1 MTNRFLDLAAPGLR
15 GLRPYQ
21 PGKPIAELER
31 EYGVTDIV
39 KLASNE
45 NPLGPSARVLAAI
58 AEAAADLPRYP
69 DANGFELKQAL
80 AARHGVP
87 AECVTLGNGS
97 NDVLALLAEGFL
109 QPGAEAV
116 YSRHAFAVYSL
127 VVQATGATH
136 RVAAAHPANHAQPYG
151 HDLDAMAALVGPAT
165 RLVFIANPNN
175 PTGTWLDGERLSAFI
190 RALPEH
196 VIAVVDEAY
205 FEYVNA
211 PEYPD
216 ASQWVA
222 RFPNLV
228 VTRTFSKAYGLAGLR
243 IGYALSGGDIADL
256 LNRIRQP
263 FNTSSIAQA
272 AAVAALQDVDHV
284 ARSVELNTT
293 EMERVARACERLG
306 LGVVPSVGNFLL
318 VDMHR
323 PAAPFFE
330 ALLQAGV
337 IVRPVANYELPNHL
351 RISIGT
357 EKENGRLI
365 TALAGVIDA

>member
-31 EYGVTDIV
+31 EYGVTNIV

-45 NPLGPSARVLAAI
+45 NPLGPSTRVLTAI
-58 AEAAADLPRYP
+58 SEAAAELSRYP
-69 DANGFELKQAL
+69 DANGFELKQVL
-80 AARHGVP
+80 AQRHGLP
-87 AECVTLGNGS
+87 ADRITLGNGS
-97 NDVLALLAEGFL
+97 NDVLALLAEAFL

-136 RVAAAHPANHAQPYG
+136 RVAAAHPAEHAQPYG

-175 PTGTWLDGERLSAFI
+175 PTGTWLDGVRLEAFI
-190 RALPEH
+190 RSLPDD
-196 VIAVVDEAY
+196 VIVVVDEAY
-205 FEYVNA
+205 FEYVDESA
-211 PEYPD
+211 YPD
-216 ASQWVA
+216 TSRWVT

-243 IGYALSGGDIADL
+243 IGYGLSGTGIADL

-272 AAVAALQDVDHV
+272 AALAALQDIDHL
-284 ARSVELNTT
+284 ARGVKLNAVE
-293 EMERVARACERLG
+293 MMRVRRACEGLG

-318 VDMHR
+318 VDMHA
-323 PAAPFFE
+323 PAQPLFE
-330 ALLQAGV
+330 ALLQEGV
-337 IVRPVANYELPNHL
+337 IVRPVANYDLPHHL

-357 EKENGRLI
+357 QEDCDTLI
-365 TALAGVIDA
+365 SALETLLTT